1 MWYNRLMEFVE
12 LTREEVAGL
21 DFGCESFLQS
31 WEMYERYHAIGKEAY
46 FVGVKDENGEILAA
60 GLMQARGWRFGKK
73 VFRVAGG
80 WLMNYSGPGKDSVFE
95 RSTSLKPATTPSPY
109 FKYGS
114 VRCSASPRISSQI
127 PSSVESD
134 KSRSGQLSQTG
145 KKSISSQIPSSAESD
160 ESQSRQLN
168 GAEKTNISS
177 EKKYSWQEVLKF
189 MTEQA
194 KAFCRERGGIAIEIA
209 PNIMSQPRDAHNQV
223 IEGEDNLAVREELQR
238 LGYKYLGEYEQ
249 VKWTFVLDV
258 EGKTAEELF
267 KAFRTDHRQR
277 IRRAER
283 EGVRVRELG
292 DDELGVLKKIAAEA
306 GERHGFQDPDVN
318 YYETMKKAFGEKI
331 KFVVAELPAEK
342 LENEENKAKNDQKS
356 AVITEKKAGN
366 AEENDRRSVSEQ
378 KYVPLAAAMFVIDK
392 NEIIYLYSGSVR
404 SLQKYGGAH
413 LIQWKMIQEAIT
425 HGCKKYNFYGVYPV
439 EGNGVYNFKLGFRG
453 RVEELLGTFVL
464 PIGIVGKIYA
474 ARLKYREYGELK

>member
-31 WEMYERYHAIGKEAY
+31 WEMYERYQAIGKEAY
-46 FVGVKDENGEILAA
+46 FVGVKDKNGEILAA
-60 GLMQARGWRFGKK
+60 GLMQARGWRFGRK

-80 WLMNYSGPGKDSVFE
+80 WLMNYSGADEDSVFE
-95 RSTSLKPATTPSPY
+95 RSTSLKPAATPSPY
-109 FKYGS
+109 LKYGS
-114 VRCSASPRISSQI
+114 VRCSASPRISSQM
-127 PSSVESD
+127 PSSVELD
-134 KSRSGQLSQTG
+134 KSRSGQLSQTEE
-145 KKSISSQIPSSAESD
+145 KSILSQMPSSVESD
-160 ESQSRQLN
+160 GSHSRQLN
-168 GAEKTNISS
+168 GAEKTNVSS

-194 KAFCRERGGIAIEIA
+194 KVFCRERGGIAIEIA

-223 IEGEDNLAVREELQR
+223 TEGEDNLAVREELQR

-283 EGVRVRELG
+283 EGVRVRELRN
-292 DDELGVLKKIAAEA
+292 DELGVLKKIAAEA

-342 LENEENKAKNDQKS
+342 LENDQKS
-356 AVITEKKAGN
+356 VEITEKKAGKV
-366 AEENDRRSVSEQ
+366 EKNDQRSVSEQ

-413 LIQWKMIQEAIT
+413 LIQWKMIQEAIEY
-425 HGCKKYNFYGVYPV
+425 GCKKYNFYGVYPV

-464 PIGIVGKIYA
+464 PIGVIGKLYVK
-474 ARLKYREYGELK
+474 RLKYREYGELH

>member
-31 WEMYERYHAIGKEAY
+31 WEMYERYQAIRKEAY

-60 GLMQARGWRFGKK
+60 GLMQARKWRFGKRI
-73 VFRVAGG
+73 FRVAGG
-80 WLMNYSGPGKDSVFE
+80 WLL
-95 RSTSLKPATTPSPY
+95 R
-109 FKYGS
+109 YGS
-114 VRCSASPRISSQI
+114 SGRIADNGQTSASEDAMLVRRMSNTSHSASPSSLN
-127 PSSVESD
+127 S
-134 KSRSGQLSQTG
+134 TH
-145 KKSISSQIPSSAESD
+145 
-160 ESQSRQLN
+160 SRQLN

-177 EKKYSWQEVLKF
+177 EKKYSWQEILKF
-189 MTEQA
+189 ITERA
-194 KAFCRERGGIAIEIA
+194 KTFCRERGGIAIEIA
-209 PNIMSQPRDAHNQV
+209 PNIMSQLRDAHNQV
-223 IEGEDNLAVREELQR
+223 TEGEDNLVVREELQR

-283 EGVRVRELG
+283 EGVRVRELRN
-292 DDELGVLKKIAAEA
+292 DELGVLKKIAAEA

-342 LENEENKAKNDQKS
+342 LENDQKS
-356 AVITEKKAGN
+356 VGITEKKAGN
-366 AEENDRRSVSEQ
+366 VEKNDQRSVSEQ

-392 NEIIYLYSGSVR
+392 KEIIYLYSGSVR

-413 LIQWKMIQEAIT
+413 LIQWKMIQEAIE

-439 EGNGVYNFKLGFRG
+439 EGNGVYSFKLGFRG

-464 PIGIVGKIYA
+464 PIGVIGKIYT
-474 ARLKYREYGELK
+474 ARLKYREYGELH